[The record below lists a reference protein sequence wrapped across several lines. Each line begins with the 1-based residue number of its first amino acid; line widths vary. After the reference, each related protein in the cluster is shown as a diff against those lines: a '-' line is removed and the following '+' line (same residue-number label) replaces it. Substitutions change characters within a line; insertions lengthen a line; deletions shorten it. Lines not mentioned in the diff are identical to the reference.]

1 MNLLPLEFVF
11 ILRTALVEP
20 MADGEDA
27 EAVEVIGDAEYTTDN
42 IVGRGAI
49 VETATAH
56 LYPTRTQAKLFGLI
70 LHGNGGYRGIF
81 YPTVVLHG
89 IAQYGYSYRGAL
101 KELRAHVLGIA
112 EFLEVHRI
120 VDHNEMPGALTLR
133 RGRHKGC
140 TEYEL
145 EMLRIDLLGRE
156 LAMAATLLRQIFE
169 ISHNCYT
176 LLLFCCKNTKK
187 LRIKNDELRKK

>member
-1 MNLLPLEFVF
+1 MNLFPLEFVF

-27 EAVEVIGDAEYTTDN
+27 EAVEIIGDAENTTDN

-70 LHGNGGYRGIF
+70 LHGNGGNRGVF

-101 KELRAHVLGIA
+101 KKLRAHVLGIA

-120 VDHNEMPGALTLR
+120 VDNNEMPGALTLR
-133 RGRHKGC
+133 RGRHKGG
-140 TEYEL
+140 TEYKL
-145 EMLRIDLLGRE
+145 ERLGIYLLRRK
-156 LAMAATLLRQIFE
+156 LAMAAALLRQIFK
-169 ISHNCYT
+169 ICHNNYFFVQRYDKMGT
-176 LLLFCCKNTKK
+176 DFT
-187 LRIKNDELRKK
+187 D